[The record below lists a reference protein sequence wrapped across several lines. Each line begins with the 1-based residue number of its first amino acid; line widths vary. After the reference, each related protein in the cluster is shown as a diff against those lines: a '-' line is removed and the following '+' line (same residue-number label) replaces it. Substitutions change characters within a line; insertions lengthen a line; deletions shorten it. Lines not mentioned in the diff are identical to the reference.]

1 MPEHSK
7 TPWESDGRQ
16 GVFNRSY
23 GIAHFFS
30 SRGVCP
36 RDPAEAIANAEF
48 AVLAVNLHDQLVDAC
63 SAVREDIY
71 SLLQDGLEDTDVVE
85 ETLNAFAGT
94 LEAALD
100 EDPNYRESRGARVA
114 ALEEALRGLVDYSCL
129 GLRYVGRSVV
139 RQQCFICGCE
149 AFKGKS
155 EHTSTC
161 LITKARDLLKGAT
174 DGMP

>member
-114 ALEEALRGLVDYSCL
+114 ALEEALRGLLDVQNGPPLIREAAEWQTAVDTA
-129 GLRYVGRSVV
+129 
-139 RQQCFICGCE
+139 E
-149 AFKGKS
+149 A
-155 EHTSTC
+155 
-161 LITKARDLLKGAT
+161 LLQGA
-174 DGMP
+174 PHV